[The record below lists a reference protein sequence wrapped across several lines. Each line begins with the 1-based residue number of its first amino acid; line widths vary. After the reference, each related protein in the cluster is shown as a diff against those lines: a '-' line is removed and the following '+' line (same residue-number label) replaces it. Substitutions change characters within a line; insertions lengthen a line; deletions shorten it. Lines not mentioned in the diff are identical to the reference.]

1 MQIYNINTS
10 LSQEEITLNY
20 AFDIRQSQYYTN
32 AAIYLGLIQKKPD
45 REQGITYS
53 ITERGVNIIERT
65 PKKRNLALVE
75 CILERKIFNQ
85 SLHLYL
91 QKVSKPTINE
101 VVNIMLDSELNLSP
115 KTMSRRSQTVLAWID
130 WIMGLTQR

>member
-10 LSQEEITLNY
+10 LSQEDITLNY

-32 AAIYLGLIQKKPD
+32 AAIYLDLVQKKTD
-45 REQGITYS
+45 REQGVAYS

-65 PKKRNLALVE
+65 PRRRNLALVE
-75 CILERKIFNQ
+75 CILEKKIFNQ
-85 SLHLYL
+85 TLNLYL

-101 VVNIMLDSELNLSP
+101 VVKIMSESQLNLSP
-115 KTMSRRSQTVLAWID
+115 KTMSRRSQTVLSWID
-130 WIMGLTQR
+130 WIMGLTQL